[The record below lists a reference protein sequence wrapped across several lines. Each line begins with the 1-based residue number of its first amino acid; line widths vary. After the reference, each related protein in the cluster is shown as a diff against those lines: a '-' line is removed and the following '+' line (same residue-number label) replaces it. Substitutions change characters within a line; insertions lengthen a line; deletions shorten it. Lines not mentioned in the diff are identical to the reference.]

1 MSQDFDEINPA
12 PEVSYIP
19 RWSFT
24 LSKKDALLVLKALGG
39 RLTDVEVKEA
49 KELGDRLTELRQ
61 ATGQDYQNSLD
72 RAARAA
78 AEGFTGKRNV
88 APKS

>member
-1 MSQDFDEINPA
+1 MSHDSDEQNPA

-24 LSKKDALLVLKALGG
+24 LSKRDALLVLKALGG
-39 RLTDVEVKEA
+39 RLTDHEIKEA

-61 ATGQDYQNSLD
+61 SAGQDYQNSLD
-72 RAARAA
+72 RAAHAA
-78 AEGFTGKRNV
+78 KEGFTGARTIKR
-88 APKS
+88 